1 MLNQDWYEQ
10 KYKNTIT
17 SNSSNIRYLGIA
29 WFMLHNYNI
38 EQVMKVNTKF
48 DLDDTVY
55 FLGDHQVFE
64 AKVIEVRCLKRYKE
78 PYNKNDKDVE
88 LELQELEVYRLAT
101 KKHWSSEFSNTTL
114 KVYTGEFT
122 DYQWFPPSIL
132 YKTPEEAIGSIQIEY
147 LKKKNE

>member
-1 MLNQDWYEQ
+1 
-10 KYKNTIT
+10 
-17 SNSSNIRYLGIA
+17 
-29 WFMLHNYNI
+29 
-38 EQVMKVNTKF
+38 MKVNTKF

-78 PYNKNDKDVE
+78 HYNKNDKDVE

-101 KKHWSSEFSNTTL
+101 RKHWGSEFSNTTL
-114 KVYTGEFT
+114 KVYTGEYV
-122 DYQWFPPSIL
+122 DYQWFPASIL

-147 LKKKNE
+147 LKKEN